1 MTPPDHNKVL
11 GILHLIYGLMN
22 LVSLLVVIP
31 FFLIGIP
38 IMGSGGPEG
47 QIVGAVFL
55 GVALLIGF
63 LTLLF
68 SLPPLIAAYGMMKHK
83 PWARTAGI
91 VAAAL
96 AAIGFPL
103 GTALCV
109 YSFWFYFGEGR
120 AYYEGGAAGQDWRG
134 ALGSAPTSS
143 YGWDAQR
150 SAPRENAYTPP
161 RQPPSWRDE
170 L

>member
-1 MTPPDHNKVL
+1 MTPTDHNKVL

-22 LVSLLVVIP
+22 FVSFLVVIP
-31 FFLIGIP
+31 FFLIGGTLGL
-38 IMGSGGPEG
+38 GSEPEA
-47 QIVGAVFL
+47 QIVGAVFI
-55 GVALLIGF
+55 GVALLVGF
-63 LTLLF
+63 LTLFF
-68 SLPPLIAAYGMMKHK
+68 SLPPLIAAYGMFKHK

-91 VAAAL
+91 VAAAF

-120 AYYEGGAAGQDWRG
+120 AYYEGAGHSPDWRG
-134 ALGSAPTSS
+134 SLGDAPASS

-150 SAPRENAYTPP
+150 SSREQVYTPP
-161 RQPPSWRDE
+161 QPPPSWRD
-170 L
+170 